1 MTQKIINWKEG
12 NIKEVAKVF
21 HKHNNINNITY
32 ETTPN
37 SVVFYSDGFFVASY
51 NYFLN
56 K

>member
-1 MTQKIINWKEG
+1 MTNWKHG
-12 NIKEVAKVF
+12 NIKEVARIL
-21 HKHNNINNITY
+21 HSYGNNNITY
-32 ETTPN
+32 DTTPN